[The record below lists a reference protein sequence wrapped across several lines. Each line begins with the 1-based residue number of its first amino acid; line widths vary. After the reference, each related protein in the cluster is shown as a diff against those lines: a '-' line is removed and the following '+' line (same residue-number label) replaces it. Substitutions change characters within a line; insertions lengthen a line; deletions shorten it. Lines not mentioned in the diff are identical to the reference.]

1 MQKPLRKDRHSAG
14 YLNDYRRQNYHQFY
28 LRVRK
33 DSGIMEALQ
42 EMHDNTGDSVNGYI
56 VETVKRKLIADGYMH
71 E

>member
-1 MQKPLRKDRHSAG
+1 MAEKRKDRHSAG
-14 YLNDYRRQNYHQFY
+14 YLNEYRRQNYHQFY

-42 EMHDNTGDSVNGYI
+42 KMHDDTGDSINSFI